1 MEKEAE
7 KGSRCQIFRIPPSLA
22 WFITDSQIHPGA
34 CLLQSLHPVSST
46 ATVVSAHV
54 LPGQRSNAVGIQ
66 PNHQTSSCARSSTC
80 CWARTVT
87 LPTAL
92 STVPYTSAHDQ
103 SVLSGNQLCASSS
116 FLVHHSP
123 LLARGRSGCCT
134 AWRPQR
140 SCCRVQVSR
149 EGVPVFLRFSYCIA
163 KELPHIFGNVDE
175 DEVLDRP
182 LTPSFEPAIEFDSIS
197 ESSSFDLDQSVE
209 SSTHADEDFTDY
221 EQPRS
226 YDSCCFGS
234 SEPLPLIR
242 DISCG
247 R

>member
-1 MEKEAE
+1 MQAAASSYTTHRSLPAGDPVVVRPEDHKDPAVEF
-7 KGSRCQIFRIPPSLA
+7 KSLA
-22 WFITDSQIHPGA
+22 KEFP
-34 CLLQSLHPVSST
+34 
-46 ATVVSAHV
+46 
-54 LPGQRSNAVGIQ
+54 
-66 PNHQTSSCARSSTC
+66 
-80 CWARTVT
+80 
-87 LPTAL
+87 
-92 STVPYTSAHDQ
+92 
-103 SVLSGNQLCASSS
+103 
-116 FLVHHSP
+116 
-123 LLARGRSGCCT
+123 
-134 AWRPQR
+134 
-140 SCCRVQVSR
+140 
-149 EGVPVFLRFSYCIA
+149 FSYCIA